1 LAIAWELEKRRGM
14 LKSEQEDKTGAGF
27 RFQGRAKLNMLSLA
41 LKDKVGVVG
50 VKRMTRFGFCVLMIA
65 MLGVKLVSA
74 AQSPVG
80 KWQTVDEKS
89 GKVTSEV
96 EIYEQSGKLFGKIV
110 GLTEPNDKQGK
121 PKVCIACT
129 GADQDKPI
137 VGLVILRNLSLDGDR
152 YKGGT
157 VLDPEDGK
165 VYPAE
170 IWVEDG
176 KLMVRGYS
184 GFLYKTRTWLKA

>member
-1 LAIAWELEKRRGM
+1 MKR
-14 LKSEQEDKTGAGF
+14 LGF
-27 RFQGRAKLNMLSLA
+27 FLFL
-41 LKDKVGVVG
+41 
-50 VKRMTRFGFCVLMIA
+50 FGL
-65 MLGVKLVSA
+65 LGPAPAFA
-74 AQSPVG
+74 AESPVG

-89 GKVTSEV
+89 GKVTSVV
-96 EIYEQSGKLFGKIV
+96 EIYEQNGKLFGKIV
-110 GLTEPNDKQGK
+110 ALTEPNDKQGK

-129 GADQDKPI
+129 GTDKDKPI
-137 VGLVILRNLSLDGDR
+137 VGLVILRELSADGDR

-170 IWVEDG
+170 IWVEQG

-184 GFLYKTRTWLKA
+184 GFLYKTRTWLKI

>member
-1 LAIAWELEKRRGM
+1 ME
-14 LKSEQEDKTGAGF
+14 
-27 RFQGRAKLNMLSLA
+27 
-41 LKDKVGVVG
+41 
-50 VKRMTRFGFCVLMIA
+50 RFGFFVIFLIGLLGTGVVL
-65 MLGVKLVSA
+65 A
-74 AQSPVG
+74 AETPVG
-80 KWQTVDEKS
+80 KWKTVDEKS

-96 EIYEQSGKLFGKIV
+96 EIYEQNGKLFGKV
-110 GLTEPNDKQGK
+110 VALTEPNDKQGK
-121 PKVCIACT
+121 PKVCVACT
-129 GADQDKPI
+129 GADKNKPI
-137 VGLVILRNLSLDGDR
+137 VGLVILRNLGLEGDR

>member
-1 LAIAWELEKRRGM
+1 M
-14 LKSEQEDKTGAGF
+14 
-27 RFQGRAKLNMLSLA
+27 N
-41 LKDKVGVVG
+41 
-50 VKRMTRFGFCVLMIA
+50 RFGFFLLGIGVLGAGLI
-65 MLGVKLVSA
+65 LA
-74 AQSPVG
+74 AESPVG
-80 KWQTVDEKS
+80 KWKTVDEKD
-89 GKVTSEV
+89 GKITFEV

-110 GLTEPNDKQGK
+110 ALTEPNDKQAK
-121 PKVCIACT
+121 PKVCITCT
-129 GADQDKPI
+129 GADKDKPI
-137 VGLVILRNLSLDGDR
+137 VGLVILKNLSFDGDR

>member
-1 LAIAWELEKRRGM
+1 MKRIAILVFLIG
-14 LKSEQEDKTGAGF
+14 LLGAD
-27 RFQGRAKLNMLSLA
+27 Q
-41 LKDKVGVVG
+41 VV
-50 VKRMTRFGFCVLMIA
+50 
-65 MLGVKLVSA
+65 A
-74 AQSPVG
+74 AESPLG

-110 GLTEPNDKQGK
+110 ALTEPNDKQSK

-129 GADQDKPI
+129 GADKDKPI

-165 VYPAE
+165 MYPAE
-170 IWVEDG
+170 IWVENS

-184 GFLYKTRTWLKA
+184 GFLYKTRAWLKA